1 MIINILTL
9 FPDVFKPLLESSIL
23 VKAQKEGGLKV
34 KLIDLRKFGIGTH
47 KQVDGRP
54 YGGGVGM
61 ILRVDV
67 IAKALHEATKESK
80 GAKVILLTPQG
91 KTFNQRIAQGL
102 AKTKQL
108 VLLCGH
114 YEGVDERVKNLVD
127 GEISIGDY
135 VLSGGEVAALVILDT
150 VARLLPD
157 VLDKQATQK
166 ESFSTYT
173 LNAKPYTLLEPP
185 QYTRPEEFRGI
196 EVPKVLLSGNHQKI
210 KEWRLKEA
218 LKKTK
223 KRRPD
228 LLKEN

>member
-34 KLIDLRKFGIGTH
+34 KLIDLRKFGIGIH

-67 IAKALHEATKESK
+67 IAKALHEATKRSK

-91 KTFNQRIAQGL
+91 KTLNQRMAQRL
-102 AKTKQL
+102 AKTKHL

-127 GEISIGDY
+127 SEISIGDY
-135 VLSGGEVAALVILDT
+135 ILSGGEVAAMVILDT
-150 VARLLPD
+150 VARLLPN
-157 VLDKQATQK
+157 VLAEQATQK
-166 ESFSTYT
+166 ESFSQYT
-173 LNAKPYTLLEPP
+173 IDHKSYTLLEPP
-185 QYTRPEEFRGI
+185 QYTRPEAFRGI

-223 KRRPD
+223 KKRTD
-228 LLKEN
+228 LLKED